1 MRIFVNAL
9 VVSLLAVLATSPA
22 AAQATVD
29 PTGHWEGTITAP
41 MGQIDFEIDVVR
53 DATSALS
60 ATYGQR
66 ASSVRGLP
74 LTQVALDGRSFTF
87 VLSTGGAGGGAFKG
101 DILSDGKTI
110 SGDVKATVGSAP
122 FTAYRTGEAVVA
134 WKITNAIVSAALA
147 GRWTG
152 TLDAGGGQAVLQ
164 LTIANRENGTA
175 FAQIA
180 QASQPELRLE
190 AALTER
196 GGDVSIDVPAVGGSW
211 KGALSGD
218 SMAGT
223 WTQAGSSLPL
233 TFTRAK

>member
-175 FAQIA
+175 FARSRRPA
-180 QASQPELRLE
+180 NRNSGLKRHSPS
-190 AALTER
+190 AAATCQSTFRRWEVHGRVRFPATRWRER
-196 GGDVSIDVPAVGGSW
+196 GRR
-211 KGALSGD
+211 
-218 SMAGT
+218 
-223 WTQAGSSLPL
+223 
-233 TFTRAK
+233 RAARCR